1 MYSDYCKGYG
11 PAMEEVFNQMK
22 VNKSFETYVKNF
34 ETVVGATIESVLVKP
49 VQVICVYIY
58 IYVCI

>member
-1 MYSDYCKGYG
+1 LYSDYCKGYG